1 MKKRYPFLL
10 LLALTFFSAKA
21 QLPQLPDLSSLGIP
35 LDSTQIISGI
45 LTPNPTG
52 ERYKDPIFSNVLF
65 TTGIL
70 YGIAPAQF
78 DSLQTPIPAFPLAL
92 DVYQPLG
99 DLLNPKPRPVIV
111 LAFGGAFVFGARVSP
126 DIIQLCT
133 RFAQLG
139 YVTISIDYRLSDE
152 LILNPE
158 PVNALRAVGKAM
170 HDMRAA
176 VRFLRMQD
184 EVLANVLN
192 IDTDQIY
199 VGGVSAGGF
208 AALHTAYLDRIEELP
223 TEFVEPL
230 MAMGG
235 IEGNSGNAGYSSEVA
250 GCINLCGALGK
261 KEWLEVGD
269 VPLVSMHGDQDGT
282 VPYDSD
288 TIRVLDINYPVD
300 GSAAIRRRAEE
311 VGVRNAFYPFVG
323 ADHTPFVLPALITPS
338 EMAYMDTTFEFVRD
352 FMFGV
357 VTGSSGVGVSEN
369 AIDFNYSLSPN
380 PVNSM
385 LHIELDSEVNSS
397 VQILSIEGK
406 EMFSSS
412 FNTTLDVDVST
423 FPKSNYVLRI
433 ENDNGVATKQF
444 IVK

>member
-1 MKKRYPFLL
+1 MKKHYPLLFLFIF
-10 LLALTFFSAKA
+10 TVCTVKA
-21 QLPQLPDLSSLGIP
+21 QLPGLPDLSSLGVP

-45 LTPNPTG
+45 LTPDPSG
-52 ERYKDPIFSNVLF
+52 ERYKDPIFSSVLF
-65 TTGIL
+65 TTGIP

-78 DSLQTPIPAFPLAL
+78 DSLQTPVPAYPLAL

-99 DLLNPKPRPVIV
+99 DLLNNEPRPVIV
-111 LAFGGAFVFGARVSP
+111 LAFGGAFVYGARVSP
-126 DIIQLCT
+126 DIVQLCT

-152 LILNPE
+152 LLLNPE

-223 TEFVEPL
+223 SEFIGPLTE
-230 MAMGG
+230 MGG
-235 IEGNSGNAGYSSEVA
+235 IEGTSGNAGYSSEVA

-261 KEWLEVGD
+261 KEWLEAGD

-288 TIRVLDINYPVD
+288 TIRVLGINYPVD

-311 VGVRNAFYPFVG
+311 VGVRNAFYTFVG
-323 ADHTPFVLPALITPS
+323 ADHTPFILPNLITAS

-357 VTGSSGVGVSEN
+357 VTGSSGVGVGEN
-369 AIDFNYSLSPN
+369 DIDFNYSLSPN
-380 PVNSM
+380 PANSL
-385 LHIELDSEVNSS
+385 LHIELNSGLVSS
-397 VQILSIEGK
+397 VHILSIDGK

-412 FNTTLDVDVST
+412 FNTALDVDVST
-423 FPKSNYVLRI
+423 FPKSNYVIKI
-433 ENDNGVATKQF
+433 ENENGVSTKQF
-444 IVK
+444 LVK